1 MENTQRNILPSTSRA
16 TKSPLIPGTR
26 EQQHFCLGINSS
38 SVEGLIE
45 NLSELLHKTWT
56 VYGVSTLFNFHEDE
70 VHLKQYSKRL
80 REKVATTLTQEN
92 VAYKVKMFVMD
103 HVTTRPSPMDPLPIK
118 IEVYG
123 KNLDHKDS
131 TEKCIYTGILLS
143 WNTSMSE
150 LTTPNSIRLPL
161 LLCRGTKSSM
171 VVIHALLSHMFDCM
185 IIELSAQEEDLIWL
199 IPIIITPTNKKHSE
213 HVGEIRMEYRI
224 PGLPDKN
231 NVTVKVKVSA
241 LIKILKVVMK
251 DQIDTSNTE
260 ISFNLEHIERFRTLL
275 YNQVLRIASIQ
286 LGLSILCK
294 ISLPSFSIRGNKI
307 KLVKKETMNR
317 VLLYLN
323 QKAVNI
329 LHTLSFEI

>member
-1 MENTQRNILPSTSRA
+1 MENIQRNILPSTSRSI
-16 TKSPLIPGTR
+16 KSTWILGTQ
-26 EQQHFCLGINSS
+26 EQRFCLGSNSS
-38 SVEGLIE
+38 PVEQLTE
-45 NLSELLHKTWT
+45 NLYELLHKTWT
-56 VYGVSTLFNFHEDE
+56 VYGVSTLFNFHKDE

-92 VAYKVKMFVMD
+92 VAYTVKMFVMD
-103 HVTTRPSPMDPLPIK
+103 NVETRPSPMDPLPIK

-123 KNLDHKDS
+123 KNLEHEDS

-143 WNTSMSE
+143 WNTTTSE
-150 LTTPNSIRLPL
+150 LTIPNSIRLPL
-161 LLCRGTKSSM
+161 LLCRGTRSSM
-171 VVIHALLSHMFDCM
+171 VVIHALLSQMFDCM
-185 IIELSAQEEDLIWL
+185 IIELSAQEDDLMWL
-199 IPIIITPTNKKHSE
+199 IPIIIIPTNKEHSE
-213 HVGEIRMEYRI
+213 HKGEIRMEYRL

-231 NVTVKVKVSA
+231 NVTVKINVSA
-241 LIKILKVVMK
+241 LVKILKVVMK

-260 ISFNLEHIERFRTLL
+260 ISFNVEHIERFRTLL
-275 YNQVLRIASIQ
+275 YKQVLRIASLQ

-307 KLVKKETMNR
+307 KLVKEETMNR

-329 LHTLSFEI
+329 LHTLSSEI